1 MNSFTIFWKT
11 SNQYHLNID
20 SNLLFQKVPRQSME
34 LSAPSSVLQHAMKM
48 KFCVQVDKMKMD
60 VLKMMFAFQDEEQMM
75 ANGVLVFVLSLAPMI
90 R

>member
-1 MNSFTIFWKT
+1 
-11 SNQYHLNID
+11 
-20 SNLLFQKVPRQSME
+20 ME

-48 KFCVQVDKMKMD
+48 KFSVQMDKMKTG

-75 ANGVLVFVLSLAPMI
+75 ANGVLVFVLSFAQKI